1 MTKLSAFL
9 PVFLVGAGLIGCGSD
24 AASGSTTPTVC
35 AITATLAATDAGS
48 AALPSQHQFTARVDW
63 KANTLTTGAN
73 GLAMEIP
80 LVKSGDLWSTQESV
94 PFTLPLTSD
103 GSWYDTFPS
112 ITYQT
117 VFLRPTTTGCA
128 GSATGTYS
136 TLFTDMVTGTPFN
149 ATLTGVVDQA
159 SPVFTVAPNST
170 NNVHPLS
177 VEGVGVNELLSA
189 ATTAFWSNTAN
200 ESIPMTSLPAGSAYG
215 VSGFLLQKLALA
227 FGATY
232 QMKISSGAVD
242 LAGNATGVL
251 PSITTLAD
259 PGMFA
264 QDGFEGEVRA
274 TMTGNISIVS
284 KEAFPVASGNKAL
297 QIPVPPALCGQRFTA
312 RLSVPTAATTLQ
324 FSALA
329 TWPKTR
335 SQTTFTG
342 SVQVAVPNGAVNS
355 YSWPEIASTALASP
369 WTGALP
375 GSADNSYGDLM
386 QMQIPLPA
394 GTNSEIIFD
403 VLQPCYDPP
412 YLGDG
417 LIIDDLRILAG
428 GPGKTSLDAGVDAAE
443 TPDLANARDVPGSA
457 DQGSES
463 LPIGDAGECKGDAG
477 DLEHLYFVEPCPSTV
492 NAGVPT
498 VSCYGYVG
506 AQIYQALCG
515 QRQTLRWNWGTHVMT
530 CFYEQGSLVGLE
542 MSNDTP
548 SFCGGSS
555 NSIQAGSVIECPPSD
570 QTQILNCS
578 PFVDG
583 GL

>member
-24 AASGSTTPTVC
+24 AASGSTSATVC
-35 AITATLAATDAGS
+35 AITATLAATDAGG

-63 KANTLTTGAN
+63 RANTLTTGAN
-73 GLAMEIP
+73 GMAMEIA
-80 LVKSGDLWSTQESV
+80 LTKSGDLWSTQESV
-94 PFTLPLTSD
+94 PFTIPLTS
-103 GSWYDTFPS
+103 GSWDSTFPS
-112 ITYQT
+112 IAYQT
-117 VFLRPTTTGCA
+117 VSLRPTTTGCA

-136 TLFTDMVTGTPFN
+136 TLFTDEITGTPFI

-170 NNVHPLS
+170 NNVHPLG
-177 VEGVGVNELLSA
+177 VQGVGVNELLSA
-189 ATTAFWSNTAN
+189 GTTAFWSNIAN
-200 ESIPMTSLPAGSAYG
+200 DSIPMTSLPAGSAYG
-215 VSGFLLQKLALA
+215 VSGFLLQNLALA

-232 QMKISSGAVD
+232 QMKISSGTVD

-264 QDGFEGEVRA
+264 QDGFEGEVLA

-284 KEAFPVASGNKAL
+284 KDAFPVASGNRAL
-297 QIPVPPALCGQRFTA
+297 QFPSAPALCGQRFTA
-312 RLSVPTAATTLQ
+312 QLSVPTGATTLQ

-335 SQTTFTG
+335 SQATFTG

-375 GSADNSYGDLM
+375 GSSDNSYGDLM

-394 GTNSEIIFD
+394 GTNGEIIFD

-428 GPGKTSLDAGVDAAE
+428 GPGATGFDAGVDASQ
-443 TPDLANARDVPGSA
+443 TPDLETARDVPRSA

-492 NAGVPT
+492 DAGVPT
-498 VSCYGYVG
+498 LSCSGYVG
-506 AQIYQALCG
+506 AQIYEALCG
-515 QRQTLRWNWGTHVMT
+515 ERQTLRWQWGSHGMT
-530 CFYEQGSLVGLE
+530 CFYQQGSLVGLE
-542 MSNDTP
+542 MRNDTP
-548 SFCGGSS
+548 AFCGGSS
-555 NSIQAGSVIECPPSD
+555 NSIQAGSVVECPASAE
-570 QTQILNCS
+570 TQVLDCN